1 MAFIPSLRHYVLL
14 NPTGLIRHAV
24 LAGAA
29 VRVHDPEAITNGAG
43 GIDVLAKQPN
53 GSTLST
59 FLTIDHRTKNITQ
72 CFVQS

>member
-29 VRVHDPEAITNGAG
+29 VGATRCR
-43 GIDVLAKQPN
+43 DAFRRCLASRK
-53 GSTLST
+53 
-59 FLTIDHRTKNITQ
+59 RRR
-72 CFVQS
+72 